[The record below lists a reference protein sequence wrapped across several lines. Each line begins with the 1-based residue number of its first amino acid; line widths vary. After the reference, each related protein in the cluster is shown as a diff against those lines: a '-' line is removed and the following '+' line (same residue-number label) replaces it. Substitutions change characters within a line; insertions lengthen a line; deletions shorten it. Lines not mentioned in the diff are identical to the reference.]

1 LLRGLAAGTIQALVR
16 LGGTTRIGVALLLL
30 AVVAVASTA
39 RIDGGR
45 ALSAPEL
52 AFLVMLVAV
61 VAALAIAVG
70 TVALSGGA
78 FVSGDRRRKGSTA
91 MPLVLLL
98 ATLAALL
105 FMSQDAEIE
114 GLRGAGDDDR
124 RSREIQPADDFF
136 GVGGDVF
143 ATIAVAVMASIA
155 LLAAKLFAFGV
166 NQRRRE
172 AVEPPPEEEEAVMQ
186 ALDES
191 LDDLRREGDVRR
203 AIIACYAR
211 MERALEYAGS
221 ARRPAE
227 APFEYLVRILERITA
242 NGRAARSLTELFERA
257 KFGTEPMGEGEKQ
270 QAIDALELLRA
281 ELLQSQ

>member
-1 LLRGLAAGTIQALVR
+1 
-16 LGGTTRIGVALLLL
+16 LLLL

-45 ALSAPEL
+45 ALSTPEL

-61 VAALAIAVG
+61 VAALAVAVG

-78 FVSGDRRRKGSTA
+78 FVSGDRRRKGATA
-91 MPLVLLL
+91 VPLALLL

-105 FMSQDAEIE
+105 FMSEEAEIE
-114 GLRGAGDDDR
+114 GVRRPGGDDE
-124 RSREIQPADDFF
+124 RSPGIQPGDNFF
-136 GVGGDVF
+136 GLEGDVF
-143 ATIAVAVMASIA
+143 ATIAVGVMASIA
-155 LLAAKLFAFGV
+155 VLAAMLFAFGV
-166 NQRRRE
+166 HQRRRE
-172 AVEPPPEEEEAVMQ
+172 AVEPPLEEEEAVMQ
-186 ALDES
+186 ALEES
-191 LDDLRREGDVRR
+191 LDDLRRERDVRR

-227 APFEYLVRILERITA
+227 APFEYLVRILERITT

-257 KFGTEPMGEGEKQ
+257 KFGTEPMGDGEKQ
-270 QAIDALELLRA
+270 QAIEALELLRA
-281 ELLQSQ
+281 ELLHSQ

>member
-1 LLRGLAAGTIQALVR
+1 LRAAAAAGTIQALVR

-30 AVVAVASTA
+30 ALVAGASTA
-39 RIDGGR
+39 RFDGGH

-78 FVSGDRRRKGSTA
+78 FVAGERRRKGATA

-98 ATLAALL
+98 AIFAALL
-105 FMSQDAEIE
+105 LMSEDAEIE
-114 GLRGAGDDDR
+114 RSRPAGDGR
-124 RSREIQPADDFF
+124 GSRELQPADDFF
-136 GVGGDVF
+136 GLGGGDVF
-143 ATIAVAVMASIA
+143 ATVAVAVMAGIA
-155 LLAAKLFAFGV
+155 VLAVLLFAFGL
-166 NQRRRE
+166 NQRRRQ
-172 AVEPPPEEEEAVMQ
+172 AVETPLDEEEAVMQ

-191 LDDLRREGDVRR
+191 LDDLRRERDVRR

-211 MERALEYAGS
+211 MEHALAYAGN

-227 APFEYLVRILERITA
+227 APFEYLVRILEQITT

-257 KFGTEPMGEGEKQ
+257 KFGSGPMSEGDKQ
-270 QAIDALELLRA
+270 QAIEALELLRA
-281 ELLQSQ
+281 ELLR

>member
-1 LLRGLAAGTIQALVR
+1 LPRALAAGTIQALVR

-30 AVVAVASTA
+30 AVVAGASTA

-78 FVSGDRRRKGSTA
+78 FVSGDRRRKSATA

-98 ATLAALL
+98 AILAALL
-105 FMSQDAEIE
+105 FMSEDAEIE
-114 GLRGAGDDDR
+114 GRAGGGER
-124 RSREIQPADDFF
+124 RRPAEPAEDFF
-136 GVGGDVF
+136 GLGGGDVF

-155 LLAAKLFAFGV
+155 LLAAMLFAFGV
-166 NQRRRE
+166 HQRRRE
-172 AVEPPPEEEEAVMQ
+172 AAEPPPDEEEAVMQ

-191 LDDLRREGDVRR
+191 LDDLRRERDVRR

-227 APFEYLVRILERITA
+227 APLEYLVRILERITT

-270 QAIDALELLRA
+270 QAIEALELLRA

>member
-1 LLRGLAAGTIQALVR
+1 LPRALTAGTIQALVR

-30 AVVAVASTA
+30 AVVAGASTA
-39 RIDGGR
+39 QIDGGR

-78 FVSGDRRRKGSTA
+78 FVSGDRRRKGATA

-105 FMSQDAEIE
+105 FMTQDEEIE
-114 GLRGAGDDDR
+114 RLRRPGDDR
-124 RSREIQPADDFF
+124 RSRDAPTDDFF
-136 GVGGDVF
+136 GLGGGDMF
-143 ATIAVAVMASIA
+143 ATIAVGVMASIA
-155 LLAAKLFAFGV
+155 LLAALLFVVGV
-166 NQRRRE
+166 RQRRRQ
-172 AVEPPPEEEEAVMQ
+172 AVELPPEEEEAMMQ

-191 LDDLRREGDVRR
+191 LDDLRRERDVRR

-227 APFEYLVRILERITA
+227 APLEYLVRILERITT

-270 QAIDALELLRA
+270 QAIEALELLRA